1 MVKEKQQYKVIAFY
15 DGRPGHEK
23 QTRGIVM
30 ELQKL
35 IDVELTEIGIRR
47 KNLLGELVELA
58 DLFFSR
64 RNAKDNL
71 YPAADLLIGTGTRT
85 HVPMLKA
92 KKITGARVV
101 TCMSPASYL
110 RPFFDLCFVPFHD
123 GLAARA
129 NIILTVGPP
138 NCAAMSGEKDPGCGL
153 ILVGG
158 VDSKSHHW
166 NSAAIEEYV
175 RTIAEREPTICWT
188 VASSPRTPKETV
200 QGMAAVA
207 DKLGNVVF
215 CRFEDTGPGWIE
227 EQYAKNLKVWVTADS
242 MSMVYEAL
250 SAGCRVGL
258 LPVSW
263 TAGKSKFRRSEE
275 YLIKNGLVVS
285 FSAWL
290 LGEGEWLK
298 NVPLNEAK
306 HCAEEIVK
314 KWLPKKN

>member
-23 QTRGIVM
+23 QTRGIIM
-30 ELQKL
+30 ELQRL
-35 IDVELTEIGIRR
+35 VDLDLTEIGIRR
-47 KNLLGELVELA
+47 KNLLNESIDLA

-64 RNAKDNL
+64 KNVKVSS
-71 YPAADLLIGTGTRT
+71 YPTADLLIGTGTGT
-85 HVPMLKA
+85 HVPMLQM
-92 KKITGARVV
+92 KKVTGARAV

-129 NIILTVGPP
+129 NIMLTVGPP
-138 NCAAMSGEKDPGCGL
+138 NCAVMSGEKDPGCGL

-166 NSAAIEEYV
+166 NSTAIEEYV
-175 RTIAEREPTICWT
+175 RTIAAREPAIHWT
-188 VASSPRTPKETV
+188 VASSPRTPQVTV
-200 QGMAAVA
+200 QGMAAIA
-207 DKLGNVVF
+207 SILKNVLF

-250 SAGCRVGL
+250 SAGCLVGL

-263 TAGKSKFRRSEE
+263 TAGRSKFRRSEE
-275 YLIKNGLVVS
+275 YLLTNGLVLS
-285 FSAWL
+285 FSTWL
-290 LGEGEWLK
+290 RGEGAWMQST
-298 NVPLNEAK
+298 PLNEAR

-314 KWLPKKN
+314 RWLPKKN